1 MSSNSEQ
8 VPLSFEQIPEKDII
22 KILTYN
28 TFLRPPVV
36 NNNGDDYKN
45 ERCELIIKELMNFD
59 IVCLQEVFGF
69 LNSRKSIL
77 KHKAFKLGF
86 TYQAVSPS
94 PSFFSSQMVD
104 GGLVTLS
111 RYPILSHEFKE
122 FPYGILSDNL
132 SNKGVLYTKILVNGQ
147 MLHLFNTHLQA
158 SYVGKESN
166 VRATVSTRIDQLYCF
181 KKFVHSTLEQQ
192 QAQEN
197 DLILLVGD
205 YNIDSRYEQGYPND
219 VLKQFPILQ
228 QQLGNPQKYQ
238 EYDALISIMTNN
250 GKDKFINLLLE
261 QEGKF
266 LITYADYVED
276 ESGQKKPMEIQLT
289 DKADLLTGQC
299 LDYIFQMIP
308 ENQGNPNQIKIKQVN
323 VEKFFVE
330 GQKFTQLSDH
340 YGVSCDI
347 LVKLPQ

>member
-1 MSSNSEQ
+1 MSSNSEY
-8 VPLSFEQIPEKDII
+8 VPFNFEQIPDKEII

-28 TFLRPPVV
+28 TFLRPPLV
-36 NNNGDDYKN
+36 NNNGNDYKN
-45 ERCELIIKELMNFD
+45 ERCELIIRELVNFD

-86 TYQAVSPS
+86 TYQSVSPS

-104 GGLVTLS
+104 GGLITLS
-111 RYPILSHEFKE
+111 RYPILYHDFKE

-147 MLHLFNTHLQA
+147 ILHIFNTHLQA

-166 VRATVSTRIDQLYCF
+166 VRATVSTRIDQMYCI
-181 KKFVHSTLEQQ
+181 KKFVNQVLQEQQ
-192 QAQEN
+192 AMAK

-205 YNIDSRYEQGYPND
+205 YNIDSRYEQGYSVE
-219 VLKQFPILQ
+219 VLKQFPILL

-238 EYDALISIMTNN
+238 EYDALIQIMTNN
-250 GKDKFINLLLE
+250 GKDKFKNLLYD

-266 LITYADYVED
+266 VITYADYLE
-276 ESGQKKPMEIQLT
+276 EENGQRSPLEIQLT

-299 LDYIFQMIP
+299 LDYIFQLIP
-308 ENQGNPNQIKIKQVN
+308 ENENSPNTIEIKQVN

-330 GQKFTQLSDH
+330 GQRFTQLSDH

-347 LVKLPQ
+347 LVQQAK